1 MIHTPASSTVL
12 PLPERLGSQHAT
24 RAAVASGGAVEVRP
38 MAKRKP
44 AHHRGDYAR
53 RAKAVRD
60 AANADPTTR
69 CWRCGRTQ
77 AEHGQPWQAGH
88 LNDGQ
93 VGGPLRAECR
103 ACNAGAGARL
113 GSRRRKGLIPTRD
126 W

>member
-1 MIHTPASSTVL
+1 
-12 PLPERLGSQHAT
+12 
-24 RAAVASGGAVEVRP
+24 

-88 LNDGQ
+88 LND
-93 VGGPLRAECR
+93 
-103 ACNAGAGARL
+103 ARL
-113 GSRRRKGLIPTRD
+113 GRRRVCASMRRQPTCVEVDTWQVPTTAVPDTHARHATSG
-126 W
+126 